1 MACTGAPDIERPV
14 ESSKAPFRPQ
24 ALPLLPYEQLHSS
37 RQLLATASDFSA
49 HAWQRP
55 VMARTFRS
63 PAFAADPHSEHRGSK
78 LRAFAFQSSQD
89 MISRNLA

>member
-1 MACTGAPDIERPV
+1 LHGPILSGRV
-14 ESSKAPFRPQ
+14 ESSKAPFSPSG
-24 ALPLLPYEQLHSS
+24 AAALPYEQLHSS

>member
-1 MACTGAPDIERPV
+1 MALTGVPDIERPCREQQSAFSPSGAAV
-14 ESSKAPFRPQ
+14 
-24 ALPLLPYEQLHSS
+24 LPYEQLHSS